1 MMGKG
6 AMMLAKHLDMM
17 DEGEDY
23 KDEKEGEEA
32 GEMELKVKFKTAAEL
47 RAFMMKG
54 CGGKVRAAGCQG

>member
-54 CGGKVRAAGCQG
+54 FGGKVSAAR

>member
-6 AMMLAKHLDMM
+6 AAMLAKHLEMM

-32 GEMELKVKFKTAAEL
+32 GELELKIKFKTAAEM
-47 RAFMMKG
+47 RSFMMKG
-54 CGGKVRAAGCQG
+54 FGGKVSAAR

>member
-54 CGGKVRAAGCQG
+54 FGGKVSSSR